1 MVLIRFFKGYSLSLH
16 FKSKGYPYRIMLLDS
31 TYDFYVYVKFAS
43 IKKKGA
49 SITPLFKKCFSSI
62 YAFSHHYL
70 SFYNE
75 YAKHT
80 WIVWLL
86 SQPCNLL
93 LLSEFSFGR
102 GEREEILSSSFSLS
116 ISKFFKSLKL
126 QKIKISDQVNSQ
138 ENSYQYTSKKN
149 LRNENI

>member
-62 YAFSHHYL
+62 YAFSHHHL

-93 LLSEFSFGR
+93 EHLLALGIFLWQGGKGGNTELFV
-102 GEREEILSSSFSLS
+102 LP
-116 ISKFFKSLKL
+116 KH
-126 QKIKISDQVNSQ
+126 IKIF
-138 ENSYQYTSKKN
+138 
-149 LRNENI
+149 